1 MKTNEAVARLLDRLR
16 QGIARY
22 RYVLLV
28 ALAGAALLLLPTG
41 GTGGGADRTA
51 ALPSAGAWDASELE
65 EQLERALSR
74 IDGAG
79 EVEVVL
85 TVSRSPRQLLAED
98 RTSEQDGESLREEE
112 TAVVLSR
119 GSGVQETVAVGQVS
133 AQFRG
138 ALVVCSGGDEPQVR
152 LALAQAVSAVTG
164 LGTDRIAICK
174 GK

>member
-1 MKTNEAVARLLDRLR
+1 MKTNEAVERLLSRLR
-16 QGIARY
+16 QGIGRY

-28 ALAGAALLLLPTG
+28 ALAGAVLLLLPTG
-41 GTGGGADRTA
+41 KGSGSASPQSA
-51 ALPSAGAWDASELE
+51 AAVSDWDPAELE
-65 EQLERALSR
+65 EQLEDVLSR
-74 IDGAG
+74 VDGAG
-79 EVEVVL
+79 SVEVVL
-85 TVSRSPRQLLAED
+85 TVSSAPRQILAED
-98 RTSEQDGESLREEE
+98 RISESDGESLREEE
-112 TAVVLSR
+112 TTVVLSR

-138 ALVVCSGGDEPQVR
+138 ALVVCSGGDDPQVR